1 MGREVALLVAAAV
14 AGVAPVA
21 RGQAT
26 GMPSFN
32 APYRAFQR
40 SEFGAVF
47 SFPDG
52 GGTGIEGAYRYASGK
67 LDVGLRGGIFD
78 PPSSGKAVL
87 LAGVEARERVITHTV
102 DFPLDGAIVFGAGA
116 DLVSGGSELNI
127 PLGLSLGRRI
137 DPAPERQA
145 KGDVELRASAYQVG
159 SRAEHDRAV
168 ERKIDGMRDHAL
180 ARLDASEQH
189 GLGGAGRIE
198 DPAPQPDVELAARI
212 AIGALDPGAAA
223 VGKAEDGAELR
234 PLKRAIGRIERRHAR
249 RLPPG
254 DRRHSRHGRRH
265 QQRHLTSHGFPASK
279 KRA

>member
-32 APYRAFQR
+32 APYRAFQH
-40 SEFGAVF
+40 SELGAVF
-47 SFPDG
+47 SFPNG
-52 GGTGIEGAYRYASGK
+52 GGTGFEGAYRYASGT

-78 PPSSGKAVL
+78 PPGSGKAVL

-137 DPAPERQA
+137 DPQGSTVSIVPYVQPTVAFIV
-145 KGDVELRASAYQVG
+145 GDFPSDLVFGFGVG
-159 SRAEHDRAV
+159 VDFRLSKV
-168 ERKIDGMRDHAL
+168 
-180 ARLDASEQH
+180 LDARVSG
-189 GLGGAGRIE
+189 GLGDHPFTG
-198 DPAPQPDVELAARI
+198 VS
-212 AIGALDPGAAA
+212 IGA
-223 VGKAEDGAELR
+223 VWV
-234 PLKRAIGRIERRHAR
+234 H
-249 RLPPG
+249 
-254 DRRHSRHGRRH
+254 
-265 QQRHLTSHGFPASK
+265 
-279 KRA
+279 